1 MTERTSIEQRTQ
13 QNRILPPSIAPDTSI
28 GVGHIQDHGTN
39 LGKCKI
45 FEIGQSMFSDL
56 NGIKLETNSRKISE
70 KNSVWTLNNMLK
82 NKMYRK
88 GKAHGKS

>member
-1 MTERTSIEQRTQ
+1 
-13 QNRILPPSIAPDTSI
+13 
-28 GVGHIQDHGTN
+28 
-39 LGKCKI
+39 
-45 FEIGQSMFSDL
+45 MFSDL